1 MNSKKT
7 FRRNIDELQNIFEF
21 LEMNFQKIPI
31 QQKDQFEMELSVE
44 EIFMNM
50 VRHNSGSSEHIEVT
64 FAGDDKTV
72 VLSLIDNEKV
82 PFDITKTK
90 EVDFEEYFRE
100 KKSGGLG
107 IHLVKQFMDSV
118 TFDHQNGVSTIIITK
133 HI

>member
-7 FRRNIDELQNIFEF
+7 FSRNIDELQNIFEF

>member
-7 FRRNIDELQNIFEF
+7 FSRNIDELQNIFEF

-72 VLSLIDNEKV
+72 VLSLIDTEKV